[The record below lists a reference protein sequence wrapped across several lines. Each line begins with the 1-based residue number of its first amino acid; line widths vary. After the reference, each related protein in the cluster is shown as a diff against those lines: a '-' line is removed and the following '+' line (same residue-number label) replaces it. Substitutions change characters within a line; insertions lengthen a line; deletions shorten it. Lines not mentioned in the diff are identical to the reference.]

1 MKDVRLDLSP
11 IDTGASRLDMSP
23 KEDGFVSCF
32 DLSWK
37 EDGFVSP
44 DSVVSVIGFREERM
58 VIIPNDARVS
68 VSKRSSVG
76 AKFGARIARLVES
89 FENPGDFRKR
99 IVRLFGKSAV
109 RFRPIPII
117 EFRMQ
122 SKLIE

>member
-1 MKDVRLDLSP
+1 MKDARLDLSP
-11 IDTGASRLDMSP
+11 KDAGASRLDMSP
-23 KEDGFVSCF
+23 KEDGC
-32 DLSWK
+32 
-37 EDGFVSP
+37 VSP
-44 DSVVSVIGFREERM
+44 DSVVSVVRFCEERM
-58 VIIPNDARVS
+58 VIIPNDARVFI
-68 VSKRSSVG
+68 SKRSSVG

-99 IVRLFGKSAV
+99 IVRLFGKSAA